1 MANTQSKVDELKTR
15 DSVSSLEEQNSKLV
29 AEITELKREKAEF
42 LAKEAEQKDEEKTI
56 HMAKI
61 DDEIKEIKKSSI
73 NSTLTET
80 ENPNV
85 TPEQTQNK
93 NVPESDISND
103 TSNSDE
109 SNNSFSEL
117 SENVDQETETLVPLE
132 SNKSQCSTSPI
143 YTESKSLED
152 KEIFDFLVRVDKEEV
167 EQGLICELSKLID
180 EKGHI

>member
-42 LAKEAEQKDEEKTI
+42 LAKEAEQTLNDYEARFANLEQKDEEKTI

-132 SNKSQCSTSPI
+132 NKSI
-143 YTESKSLED
+143 A
-152 KEIFDFLVRVDKEEV
+152 V
-167 EQGLICELSKLID
+167 EA
-180 EKGHI
+180 